1 MSSPDAAAA
10 TADLSDFSETY
21 ADARAKFLAAARSA
35 GAIVTSYRHEAQQG
49 PAGEPLYLDAAW
61 LGPRDAGH
69 VLVVGCGTHGIEGYS
84 GSAAQTHWLR
94 QRGAAALPP
103 DTALLCLHAHNP
115 WGFAHALRFTEE
127 NVDLNR
133 NFVDF
138 AQAPPANPGYA
149 RVHAL
154 IDRPHWDEDEVAAV
168 FEQLSVL
175 REEIGEQAYSDA
187 FNGGQY
193 SHAHGIFYGGQREQW
208 SNGAFRRAL
217 GENLARARSA
227 AIIDL
232 HTGIG
237 PERGHVFL
245 CFHAPGSAAY
255 ERARAWWG
263 ERAVNR
269 EGVTHKAVAKYQGL
283 LVDAFVALLPGRET
297 TAVVVEFGTLPRPRM
312 QRASMAARWLYAQGM
327 PDTEQGRALMHDVRE
342 AFYPSAPDWRAGV
355 LTQSLEIIDRGLA
368 GVAATATDGAAAGQ
382 ERSA

>member
-1 MSSPDAAAA
+1 M
-10 TADLSDFSETY
+10 TYLSAFSETY
-21 ADARAKFLAAARSA
+21 ADARAKFLAAATAA
-35 GAIVTSYRHEAQQG
+35 GAAISSYEHEAQRGPQG
-49 PAGEPLYLDAAW
+49 ERLYLDAAL
-61 LGPRDAGH
+61 LGAADAAK

-94 QRGAAALPP
+94 RLASTGQALPTG
-103 DTALLCLHAHNP
+103 TAVLFLHAHNP

-133 NFVDF
+133 NFIDF
-138 AQAPPANPGYA
+138 DQPLPANAGYPD
-149 RVHAL
+149 VHAL
-154 IDRPHWDEDEVAAV
+154 IARQDWDDGAV
-168 FEQLSVL
+168 DGIFERLSAL
-175 REEIGEQAYSDA
+175 RESIGEQAYSDA

-193 SHAHGIFYGGQREQW
+193 THADGIFYGGVRQQW
-208 SNGAFRRAL
+208 ANAAFRRAI
-217 GENLARARSA
+217 GDHLAHADAA

-245 CFHAPGSAAY
+245 CFHPPGSPAY

-269 EGVTHKAVAKYQGL
+269 EGVTHKAVATYQGL
-283 LVDAFVALLPGRET
+283 LVDAFVAMLPRTET

-312 QRASMAARWLYAQGM
+312 QRASMAARWLFATSGATSSATPAADQ
-327 PDTEQGRALMHDVRE
+327 ALRERLLNDVRE

-355 LTQSLEIIDRGLA
+355 LAQSEDIIDRAVAGLA
-368 GVAATATDGAAAGQ
+368 G
-382 ERSA
+382 

>member
-1 MSSPDAAAA
+1 MTSTNANV
-10 TADLSDFSETY
+10 FSESY
-21 ADARAKFLAAARSA
+21 ADARAVFLRAAEAA
-35 GAIVTSYRHEAQQG
+35 GARIASYEHESQRG
-49 PAGEPLYLDAAW
+49 PEGERLYLDAAMV
-61 LGPRDAGH
+61 GPVRASR

-94 QRGAAALPP
+94 GQAARTLPP
-103 DTALLCLHAHNP
+103 DVAVLLLHAHNP

-138 AQAPPANPGYA
+138 GAPLPANPDYA
-149 RVHAL
+149 RVHELIARPQWDDAEVDAIFERLSAL
-154 IDRPHWDEDEVAAV
+154 RAA
-168 FEQLSVL
+168 
-175 REEIGEQAYSDA
+175 IGEQAYSDA

-193 SHAHGIFYGGQREQW
+193 THPDGIFYGGVREQW
-208 SNGAFRRAL
+208 SNGAFRRAVREHL
-217 GENLARARSA
+217 QHARAA

-245 CFHAPGSAAY
+245 CFHPEGSAAY

-283 LVDAFVALLPGRET
+283 LVDAFVAMLPQAET
-297 TAVVVEFGTLPRPRM
+297 TAVVVEFGTLPRPLM
-312 QRASMAARWLYAQGM
+312 QRASMAARWLWASK
-327 PDTEQGRALMHDVRE
+327 TEDAGLRRRLMREVRE

-355 LTQSLEIIDRGLA
+355 LRQSEDIIGRAVAGLA
-368 GVAATATDGAAAGQ
+368 G
-382 ERSA
+382 